1 MKKFTILGL
10 AMFVGL
16 FVPGIAFAQSATVTP
31 KPTVT
36 RVPEAGVSG
45 EVTATEAGELA
56 IPEPTPF
63 PTARP
68 DITQP
73 TEETVGPLEKL
84 LQEQELGPVF
94 PMNPLKYA
102 IRATVEAGVTP
113 NTIVLL
119 LLLPLVVAVIA
130 AARHVVGLRGF
141 GIFLPAALSIVF
153 VALGPIIGIGM
164 FMVIVLV
171 STVAR
176 IVLRRLKLKLQYLPR
191 MSILL
196 WLVVVG
202 VLMTIFLAPV
212 IRHPDFTNISIFP
225 VLILVLM
232 AEDFSKVQLGKSAR
246 TAITLASETIILALV
261 SYIFLTTETL
271 QQLALLYPETLLV
284 GVLVFDF
291 VLGKYVGLRLM
302 EYWRY
307 RKLIQ
312 TKQK

>member
-1 MKKFTILGL
+1 MKNITILVL
-10 AMFVGL
+10 AMFVSL
-16 FVPGIAFAQSATVTP
+16 LVPGAALAQSTTATP
-31 KPTVT
+31 KPVVT

-45 EVTATEAGELA
+45 EITATEEGELA
-56 IPEPTPF
+56 TPEPTPF

-84 LQEQELGPVF
+84 LRQQVLGPVF

-176 IVLRRLKLKLQYLPR
+176 IVLRKLKLKLQYLPR

-271 QQLALLYPETLLV
+271 QKLALLYPETLLI
-284 GVLVFDF
+284 GVLIFDF
-291 VLGKYVGLRLM
+291 VLGKYVGLRIM

-307 RKLIQ
+307 RKLI
-312 TKQK
+312 KSK